1 MAAQGTR
8 DTEITIRKEHHLD
21 ICLDD
26 QRCPDPAL
34 MGTSL
39 DQVRFVHQAL
49 PELDSAGVDTQQV
62 FLHGTLRLPLMIS
75 CMTGGSGRGRTAN
88 RALAVAAQRAGIAV
102 GLGSI
107 RPLLHDE
114 AAFED
119 FHVKPLAP
127 DVPVLANLG
136 AVQLRDL
143 DAGTLRQMMQRLEVQ
158 GLVVH
163 LNPGQELFQ
172 PDGDRDFCGL
182 LDAIERAIEEC
193 GVPVIVKETGFG
205 IRPGLVRYLLD
216 CGVQYVDLAGADGTN
231 WVMVEGRRLP
241 RGGQASA
248 ETFAEWGLTTG
259 VLLALLRDVGAGVI
273 ASGGLRHGV
282 HLAKAV
288 AMGAACGAMALPF
301 IRAVMAD
308 GTDGVLALIKR
319 IEHELRTA
327 MTLCGATS
335 LPGLRRV
342 PLLQSASLRHQVAEL
357 ERADSACSIRHR
369 ATPPPSR
376 DRTPNKKAP
385 TAPAPGHVNGDI
397 AYQSGILPGVSRTFA
412 LVIPQLPERL
422 RDAVCNNYLL
432 CRIADTVEDEPELT
446 VLQKQEFL
454 ARFVHVVTGREE
466 ADLFARTLH
475 PLLSSAT
482 LPSERDLV
490 ANTGRIVRVTRAL
503 HPVQRRALERCV
515 SIMAHGMAEFQLM
528 ETLGGLTDRAHFD
541 RYCYCVAGVV
551 GETLSELFCDYSDE
565 INRHR
570 GELLRLSV
578 AFGQGLQMTNIL
590 KDVWDDRRVGRCWL
604 PQDVFRSTGFELRSL
619 PGGQTDPRFAA
630 GMLELVAVATDY
642 LADALQFTLLIPAR
656 EAGIRRFCLWALGMA
671 VLSLRRIYA
680 RPAFT
685 DGRQVKISRRS
696 VRATMIAG
704 SALAG
709 SDRALR
715 VLFRALTRKISKAS
729 ADPRAA
735 LPLSSGDECRGGD
748 RDGDAV

>member
-1 MAAQGTR
+1 
-8 DTEITIRKEHHLD
+8 
-21 ICLDD
+21 
-26 QRCPDPAL
+26 

-39 DQVRFVHQAL
+39 DQVQFLHQAL
-49 PELDSAGVDTQQV
+49 PELDSAGVYTQQM
-62 FLHGTLRLPLMIS
+62 FLYRTLRLPLMIS

-88 RALAVAAQRAGIAV
+88 RALAAAAQRAGVAV

-143 DAGTLRQMMQRLEVQ
+143 SAETLRRMLQRLEVQ

-172 PDGDRDFCGL
+172 PNGDRDFCGL

-193 GVPVIVKETGFG
+193 RVPVIVKETGFG

-241 RGGQASA
+241 HGGQASA
-248 ETFAEWGLTTG
+248 ETFAEWGLPTG
-259 VLLALLRDVGAGVI
+259 VLLALLRDVGARVI

-308 GTDGVLALIKR
+308 GTDGVLALIER

-327 MTLCGATS
+327 MTLCGATT
-335 LPGLRRV
+335 LPELRQV

-369 ATPPPSR
+369 AKPPTSQ
-376 DRTPNKKAP
+376 DRTPSKATP
-385 TAPAPGHVNGDI
+385 TTPSPGQVNDDI
-397 AYQSGILPGVSRTFA
+397 AYQSRILPGVSRTFA
-412 LVIPQLPERL
+412 LTIPQLPERL

-432 CRIADTVEDEPELT
+432 CRIADTVEDEPELS
-446 VLQKQEFL
+446 VPQKQEFL
-454 ARFVHVVTGREE
+454 VRFVHVVTGHEE
-466 ADLFARTLH
+466 AESFARALH

-490 ANTGRIVRVTRAL
+490 ANTGRVVRVTHDLR
-503 HPVQRRALERCV
+503 PVQRRAIERCV

-528 ETLGGLTDRAHFD
+528 ETRGGLVDRSHLD
-541 RYCYCVAGVV
+541 RYCYYVAGVV

-565 INRHR
+565 INRR
-570 GELLRLSV
+570 RDELLRLSV

-590 KDVWDDRRVGRCWL
+590 KDIWDDRRAGCCWL
-604 PQDVFRSTGFELRSL
+604 PQDVFRSTGFELQSL
-619 PGGQTDPRFAA
+619 PGGRTDPRFAA
-630 GMLELVAVATDY
+630 GMLELVAVATEY

-680 RPAFT
+680 QPAFT

-715 VLFRALTRKISKAS
+715 VLFRSLTRKISNAS
-729 ADPRAA
+729 AGPRAA
-735 LPLSSGDECRGGD
+735 LPVSSGR
-748 RDGDAV
+748 